1 MGPLQGIKVVDM
13 TTVLMGPY
21 ATQMLGD
28 YGADVIKVESLEG
41 DVTRLIGPTRHP
53 GMGPVFL
60 NTNRSKRS
68 ICLDLKKPAGR
79 EAVLRLIKSADVL
92 VYNVR
97 PQAMAR
103 LNLGY
108 DVVSKINPRLI
119 YAGVFGFGQ
128 DGPYAAKPAYD
139 DLIQGA
145 TGLPALMAETSDGPP
160 RYVPNALVD
169 RIVGLTA
176 VGAICASLVDRERS
190 GRGQRVDIPMFETMA
205 SFVMGDHMG
214 GLTYEPPLD
223 KGGYARHLSRDRRP
237 YKTSDGYLSVIVYND
252 KQWNSFF
259 KATGRDDLQSDPRF
273 ATFAARA
280 VNIDCVYGELARIF
294 ESRSTAE
301 WIELL
306 NKADI
311 PVMPMHDL
319 QGILNDEHLVATG
332 FFPVVEHPTEGPIR
346 SMKVSASFSETVAEP
361 VRLAP
366 RLNEHGA
373 EILQEAGF
381 SRENIET
388 MIRDGV
394 TRPSPEAQGDRHG
407 FRAHPQ
413 PGIDPRCRCEDL
425 RAVR

>member
-1 MGPLQGIKVVDM
+1 MGPLQGIKVIDM

-28 YGADVIKVESLEG
+28 YGADVIKVESIEG

-60 NTNRSKRS
+60 NTSGKRS

-79 EAVLRLIKSADVL
+79 DAVLRLIANADVL
-92 VYNVR
+92 IYNVR

-108 DVVSKINPRLI
+108 DVASKINPRLI

-145 TGLPALMAETSDGPP
+145 TGLPALMAQTSDGTP

-176 VGAICASLVDRERS
+176 VGAICASLVHRDRL
-190 GRGQRVDIPMFETMA
+190 GRGQRLDIPMFETMT

-214 GLTYEPPLD
+214 GLTYDPPLD

-237 YKTSDGYLSVIVYND
+237 YKTSDGYICVIVYND
-252 KQWNSFF
+252 KQWQSFF
-259 KATGRDDLQSDPRF
+259 DATGRDDLRNDPKF
-273 ATFAARA
+273 ATFAGRA
-280 VNIDCVYGELARIF
+280 TNIDEVYAELARIF
-294 ESRSTAE
+294 KTRTTAD
-301 WIELL
+301 WLALL
-306 NKADI
+306 TKADI

-319 QGILNDEHLVATG
+319 ETILDDPHLVATG
-332 FFPVVEHPTEGPIR
+332 YFLIVEHPTEGPIR
-346 SMKVSASFSETVAEP
+346 SMKVSATWSETPVET

-366 RLNEHGA
+366 RLNEHGE
-373 EILQEAGF
+373 EILREAGF
-381 SRENIET
+381 SNEEIAT
-388 MIRDGV
+388 LVRDGV
-394 TRPSPEAQGDRHG
+394 TRAPA
-407 FRAHPQ
+407 
-413 PGIDPRCRCEDL
+413 
-425 RAVR
+425 

>member
-1 MGPLQGIKVVDM
+1 MGPLQGIKVLDM

-41 DVTRLIGPTRHP
+41 DVTRLIGPSRHP

-108 DVVSKINPRLI
+108 DIVAEINPRLI

-145 TGLPALMAETSDGPP
+145 TGLPALMAQTGDGTP

-176 VGAICASLVDRERS
+176 VGAICASLVDRERT

-205 SFVMGDHMG
+205 GFVMGDHMG

-252 KQWNSFF
+252 KQWESFF
-259 KATGRDDLQSDPRF
+259 KATGRDDLRSDPRF

-280 VNIDCVYGELARIF
+280 VNIDLVYGELARIF
-294 ESRSTAE
+294 ETRSTAE

-332 FFPVVEHPTEGPIR
+332 FFPVVQHPTEGPIR
-346 SMKVSASFSETVAEP
+346 NMKVSANWSETKAEP

-373 EILQEAGF
+373 EILLEAGF
-381 SRENIET
+381 SREDIET

-394 TRPSPEAQGDRHG
+394 TRPSPEA
-407 FRAHPQ
+407 
-413 PGIDPRCRCEDL
+413 
-425 RAVR
+425 